1 MLKVKDFIIDRL
13 KRVHQINYSNI
24 DLSRQGPIFLTCVIN
39 SAFLTAEYE
48 KKCFGSFSDETE
60 LNFFDRWFDFDVSR
74 LVFSIRMKFSFSS
87 KQHF

>member
-39 SAFLTAEYE
+39 SEFLTAEYE
-48 KKCFGSFSDETE
+48 KKSTLEVFQTE
-60 LNFFDRWFDFDVSR
+60 QN
-74 LVFSIRMKFSFSS
+74 
-87 KQHF
+87 